1 MARQQVRRASTI
13 LVAACLLSVLAAC
26 STTPIPPTYT
36 AEELAWKCTRTGG
49 MWRPEIIGGYC
60 EYQAPTF
67 P

>member
-1 MARQQVRRASTI
+1 MKRAPM
-13 LVAACLLSVLAAC
+13 LLAAVCLASVLAAC

-49 MWRPEIIGGYC
+49 WWRPEIVGGYC
-60 EYQAPTF
+60 EYQSSTF